1 MVVIEFEMDYEDN
14 VLRAKSWY
22 YLNERKG
29 RKLQAELN
37 KNPNKTNN
45 LIKVFETKEIPEKF
59 YQFSHEYFLDEI
71 KLRRYY
77 KKTN

>member
-22 YLNERKG
+22 YLSREKAN
-29 RKLQAELN
+29 KLQLELN
-37 KNPNKTNN
+37 KNPSKTNK
-45 LIKVFETKEIPEKF
+45 LIKIFDTGDIPEKF
-59 YQFSHEYFLDEI
+59 YQYAQEYFLDEI

-77 KKTN
+77 KKK

>member
-22 YLNERKG
+22 YLNRDKAI
-29 RKLQAELN
+29 KLVNDFN
-37 KNPNKTNN
+37 KQPNKKNN
-45 LIKVFETKEIPEKF
+45 LIKVFETKDIPEKF
-59 YQFSHEYFLDEI
+59 YQYSHEYFLDEI

-77 KKTN
+77 KKNY